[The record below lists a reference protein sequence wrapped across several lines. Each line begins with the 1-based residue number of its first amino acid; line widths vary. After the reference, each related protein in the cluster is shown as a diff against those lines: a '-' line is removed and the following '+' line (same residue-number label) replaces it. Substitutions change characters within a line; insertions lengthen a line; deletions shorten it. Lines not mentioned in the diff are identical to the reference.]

1 MKSTGKVK
9 LLEDKIH
16 SLKDDLNFDGVHT
29 VHVGIAHTRWATH
42 GAPSD
47 INCHPHRSG
56 EKNEFVGKF
65 FLNLALFSTNLL
77 SLVYEFLIRIV
88 VSLSQINFISQ
99 GNLVL

>member
-1 MKSTGKVK
+1 MLWGKKTWIAPIFLKFSYFQLVKSTGKVK

-56 EKNEFVGKF
+56 DKNEFIGKF
-65 FLNLALFSTNLL
+65 LNYF
-77 SLVYEFLIRIV
+77 
-88 VSLSQINFISQ
+88 QNF
-99 GNLVL
+99 NFWLC